1 MVSAIAINNLVKE
14 YPNTKAVQGISLNIA
29 KGEFFGLLGRN
40 GAGKTTTIN
49 ILTGLCNKTSGEV
62 KLFGKDIVKEYR
74 EARSLI
80 GLVPQEFNF
89 DIFEKV
95 YNIIY
100 YNAGYFGIPA
110 KERKRRIEKVLKELD
125 LWEKRNAPA
134 RALSGGMKR
143 KLMIARALIHE
154 PKILILDEP
163 TAGVDVETRKA
174 IWKYIKKLNENGT
187 TILLT
192 THYIEEAEA
201 LCNRI
206 AIINK
211 GEIIKLDETKNLL
224 KILEGNA
231 KLEDVFLHLTNNHE
245 N

>member
-1 MVSAIAINNLVKE
+1 MNAITIKDLVKT
-14 YPNTKAVQGISLNIA
+14 YPNTEALKGVSLEIK
-29 KGEFFGLLGRN
+29 KGEFFALLGPN
-40 GAGKTTTIN
+40 GAGKTTMIQ
-49 ILTGLCNKTSGEV
+49 IMTGLCNKTSGEV
-62 KLFGKDIVKEYR
+62 SLFNKDVYQDYV
-74 EARSLI
+74 EARQLI
-80 GLVPQEFNF
+80 GLVPQDFNF